1 MPSPTDPPRSTD
13 AARFERTLR
22 HLEWSRLAEAWLAR
36 CSGQGARRMGVR
48 FAETYPEAQQLLA
61 QTAEAAASLNAGEG
75 LPLSDLRDLGPHLE
89 RLARDGV
96 LDAAALADVRVSL
109 QHALR
114 LRRFLGGRR
123 SQLPALFAAAHL
135 DPSLDALEGELAQA
149 IGDDGTLRDDA
160 SDTLS
165 HVRAEIAALRE
176 RIVGRLEDVIA
187 KQAALLS
194 DSYYTLR
201 DGRYVLPVRRDA
213 HDRLLGIVHGASSSG
228 ASIFVE
234 PRAVVAHGN
243 RLKMAEAEQER
254 EELRI
259 LAALSDRVRER
270 LAELNAAAETLNLLD
285 LRHAAA
291 LLARDY
297 KGSLPELSEAPIA
310 QLRAARHP
318 GLVLDG
324 VKVVP
329 NDIEISAGHALVV
342 SGPNAG
348 GKTVVLKTLGL
359 CALMARAGML
369 LPVGEGSRLGF
380 FDPVLSELGDDS
392 STATNL
398 STFSAH
404 VRSLVAILAQAKP
417 SALVLL
423 DELATGTDPGEGGAL
438 ACALTQALCERG
450 AALVVTTHYEAL
462 KALAERDERLRS
474 ASVGFDPAQLQPTFE
489 LLLDVPGASSALA
502 VARRFGLP
510 DSVIAAAERF
520 VPDQARDFEQLVRS
534 LSDAVTSARTE
545 RAALESERRKLEA
558 ERREQSVRA
567 EELAQQS
574 KRKLSR
580 EAEQLMNELRAARS
594 ELDQARTLLRK
605 QDRDAE
611 RLAEAEKKIQKAA
624 TPVTVGSELASVLES
639 APGRTPAEP
648 PDLSIGARVY
658 VPRLRSEAVIVEGP
672 QKNKVLVAV
681 GAMKLW
687 VDLPDLRKSSDTTA
701 DVSAPPRPGVPVESA
716 AMRSSDNTLDVRGL
730 RADDALAMVDS
741 FIDRLYG
748 GPQRVGYVLH
758 GHGSG
763 ALRNAV
769 REHLRA
775 APPYVQTTRPGV
787 PDEGGDAITVFY
799 LE

>member
-1 MPSPTDPPRSTD
+1 MLSHIDPPRSNE

-36 CSGQGARRMGVR
+36 CSGQGSRRMGVR
-48 FAETYPEAQQLLA
+48 FAESYPEAQQLLA

-89 RLARDGV
+89 RLSRDGV
-96 LDAAALADVRVSL
+96 LDAPALADIRVSL
-109 QHALR
+109 QQALV
-114 LRRFLGGRR
+114 LRRFLGARR

-135 DPSLDALEGELAQA
+135 DPSLDALGQELGQA
-149 IGDDGTLRDDA
+149 IGDDGALRDDA
-160 SDTLS
+160 SETLQR
-165 HVRAEIAALRE
+165 VRAEIAALRE

-187 KQAALLS
+187 KQTALLS
-194 DSYYTLR
+194 DTYYTLR

-213 HDRLLGIVHGASSSG
+213 HDRLQGIVHGASSSG

-259 LAALSDRVRER
+259 LAALSDRVRDR

-291 LLARDY
+291 LLAREY
-297 KGSLPELSEAPIA
+297 QGTLPELSETPVA
-310 QLRAARHP
+310 QLKAARHP

-329 NDIEISAGHALVV
+329 NDIEIAAGHGLVV

-359 CALMARAGML
+359 CALMVRAGML
-369 LPVGEGSRLGF
+369 LPVAEGSRLGF
-380 FDPVLSELGDDS
+380 FEPILSELGDDS

-404 VRSLVAILAQAKP
+404 VRNLVVILAQAKTG
-417 SALVLL
+417 SLVLL

-438 ACALTQALCERG
+438 ACALTQALCARG

-474 ASVGFDPAQLQPTFE
+474 ASVGFDSAQLQPTFE

-520 VPDQARDFEQLVRS
+520 VPEQARDFEQLVRS
-534 LSDAVTSARTE
+534 LSDAVTQARAE
-545 RAALESERRKLEA
+545 RSALESERRKLEV
-558 ERREQSVRA
+558 ERREHGARA

-580 EAEQLMNELRAARS
+580 EAEQLMNELRTARS
-594 ELDQARTLLRK
+594 ELDQARALLRK
-605 QDRDAE
+605 QERGAE
-611 RLAEAEKKIQKAA
+611 QLAEAEKKIQKAA
-624 TPVTVGSELASVLES
+624 TPVTVGSELSSALES
-639 APGRTPAEP
+639 SPPVAAEP
-648 PDLSIGARVY
+648 PEISIGARVY
-658 VPRLRSEAVIVEGP
+658 VPRLRSEAVIASAP

-687 VDLPDLRKSSDTTA
+687 VDLPDLRKPTESGA
-701 DVSAPPRPGVPVESA
+701 DATAPPRPGVAVESA
-716 AMRSSDNTLDVRGL
+716 APRSSDNTVDVRGL

-741 FIDRLYG
+741 FIDRLYA